1 MAVSPE
7 RTPLPVRELPR
18 RSRIDVAAFTKGSPA
33 DVHRGCHLLT
43 GHANES
49 RAGAEAGQ
57 CVLDLAILL
66 SQGSLML
73 GQACVEMVQWLAVS
87 PHHAIR
93 SRDGVGIT
101 YRRC

>member
-1 MAVSPE
+1 MSPQ
-7 RTPLPVRELPR
+7 RTPLLVHELPR
-18 RSRIDVAAFTKGSPA
+18 RSRVDVAAFAKGSWA
-33 DVHRGCHLLT
+33 DVHRRCHVFT
-43 GHANES
+43 GPANES

-66 SQGSLML
+66 SQGSLKL

-93 SRDGVGIT
+93 SRDGVDIT
-101 YRRC
+101 YHRC

>member
-1 MAVSPE
+1 MAVSPG

-18 RSRIDVAAFTKGSPA
+18 RSRIDVAAFAKGSPA
-33 DVHRGCHLLT
+33 DVHRACHLLT
-43 GHANES
+43 GHAES

-57 CVLDLAILL
+57 FVLDLAIRL
-66 SQGSLML
+66 SQGSLKL
-73 GQACVEMVQWLAVS
+73 GQACVEMLQWLAVS